1 MLQKLREHS
10 SGWLAKIILGL
21 LVFVFSFWGIESYF
35 MAQPDATVAT
45 IGKREVSQ
53 QDFQNQMN
61 QLRQQAQ
68 IDPAEFDKPE
78 FRQQVLDTLINQQV
92 LLEANEDLGLV
103 VGGDAVAQEIAS
115 IPVFQINGQFDAD
128 TYKAILAQQG
138 MTPVGFQERVR
149 DDLTMRLLPDAVQ
162 STALAPSYEVDTYI
176 ALRDQKR
183 DVRYLDVPAPAS
195 SVSEVDESEINAYY
209 EQHGD
214 DFMNPETVSINFIEL
229 KADDMKVASEPD
241 DAAIA
246 ARYEREKNRFTSPEQ
261 RLVSHILVA
270 VPPNATPEQ
279 QKSAL
284 AKAEEIEKE
293 LADGSDFAKLAE
305 TESDD
310 LGSKRQGGDLGW
322 IEPGVTDKAFNDAV
336 FAMEKGKVSEPVLSP
351 EGYHVIWLRDVQ
363 EGSARP
369 LAEVRDDLV
378 KEMLG
383 SEQEREFNDV
393 AGKLTDVLYSN
404 PTSLQPAVDQLG
416 LKVSTS
422 APFSRQGGPAG
433 IIANKDVVAAAFS
446 DQVLAQGQ
454 NSDPINLGPNDLVVL
469 RVAQHTPATPKPLA
483 QVSATIRQRILDE
496 RAASAAK
503 ARADALLAR
512 VHGGEGL
519 DKLGESEDLKLS
531 TLTDV
536 ERMDKRLQP
545 QMLTEI
551 FRMPRPTDGKPSTA
565 LVDIGHGD
573 FALVALDAVRDGDPG
588 KVDAAER
595 ELLAGQLQQLRGEAA
610 VRGAIDALRA
620 RAKVRINTKNLDSD
634 TLD

>member
-35 MAQPDATVAT
+35 MAQPDGTVAS
-45 IGKREVSQ
+45 IGKRTVTQ

-61 QLRQQAQ
+61 QLRQQPQ

-92 LLEANEDLGLV
+92 LLGANDDLGLV
-103 VGGDAVAQEIAS
+103 VGGDAIAQEIAG
-115 IPVFQINGQFDAD
+115 IPVFQINGRFDAD

-138 MTPVGFQERVR
+138 MTPVGFQQRVK
-149 DDLTMRLLPDAVQ
+149 DDLAMRLLPDAVQ
-162 STALAPSYEVDTYI
+162 STALAPAYELDTYI

-183 DVRYLDVPAPAS
+183 DVRYVDIPAPAAS
-195 SVSEVDESEINAYY
+195 SSEVGDAEIGAYY
-209 EQHGD
+209 KEHEA
-214 DFMNPETVSINFIEL
+214 DFMNPETVSISYIEL
-229 KADDMKVASEPD
+229 KAEDMKVTSEPD
-241 DAAIA
+241 DASIA
-246 ARYEREKNRFTSPEQ
+246 ARYEAEKSRFSSPEQ

-279 QKSAL
+279 QKAAL
-284 AKAEEIEKE
+284 AKAEDIEKQ
-293 LADGSDFAKLAE
+293 LADGADFAKLAE
-305 TESDD
+305 KDSDD

-322 IEPGVTDKAFNDAV
+322 IEPGVTDQAFDEAA
-336 FAMEKGKVSEPVLSP
+336 FGMEKGKISAPVLSS

-363 EGSARP
+363 EGSVRP
-369 LAEVRDDLV
+369 LEEVRKDLIV
-378 KEMLG
+378 EMLG

-404 PTSLQPAVDQLG
+404 PTSLQPAVDELG
-416 LKVSTS
+416 LKISTS
-422 APFSRQGGPAG
+422 APFTRQGGAG
-433 IIANKDVVAAAFS
+433 GITANKSVVAAAFS

-454 NSDPINLGPNDLVVL
+454 NSDPVNLGPNDLVVL

-483 QVSATIRQRILDE
+483 EVTGVIRQRVLDE
-496 RAASAAK
+496 RAAKAART
-503 ARADALLAR
+503 RAEALLAR
-512 VHGGEGL
+512 VDKGEGL
-519 DKLGESEDLKLS
+519 DKLAAAEDLKLS

-536 ERMDKRLQP
+536 ARADTRLQP
-545 QMLTEI
+545 QLLTEI
-551 FRMPRPTDGKPSTA
+551 FRMPRPADGRPSSA

-573 FALVALDAVRDGDPG
+573 FALVVLDAVKDGDPG

-595 ELLAGQLQQLRGEAA
+595 EVLTAQLQQLRGEAA
-610 VRGAIDALRA
+610 LRGVIDALRA
-620 RAKVRINTKNLDSD
+620 RAKVRINTKNLGND
-634 TLD
+634 TLE